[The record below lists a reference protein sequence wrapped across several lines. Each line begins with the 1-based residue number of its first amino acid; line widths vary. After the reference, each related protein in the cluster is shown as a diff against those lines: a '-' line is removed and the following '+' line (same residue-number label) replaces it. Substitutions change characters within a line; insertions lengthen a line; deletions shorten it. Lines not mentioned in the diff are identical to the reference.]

1 MESITLY
8 FREGSS
14 DKVYQASIQ
23 PQGGGHMIH
32 FAYGRRGST
41 LTTGTKT
48 TSPVDYPQAKM
59 LFDKLVREKTAK
71 GYTPGEDGTRY
82 QHTENAAKTTGIH
95 CQLLNPVIEERV
107 EDLIQDHEYWMQEKM
122 DGRRLLIRK
131 AGNSITGINRL
142 GLLVALPEPLA
153 KEAATSDEDFLID
166 GEAVGDTLYAFD
178 LLSLGNEDLRG
189 RRYAERLVLLM
200 NLLAAFQHPHLQMV
214 DTLFTAAEKKA
225 HFQLLQKRH
234 AEGVVFKHRDSPY
247 QAGRPH
253 TGGTQLKHKFHETAS
268 FIVTKPNDQ
277 RSVSLMLW
285 ENGKVRPSGNVTI
298 PPNHE
303 IPKPGEVVECRYLY
317 AFKESGSIYQPVYLG
332 KRDDIFHQECTT
344 AQLKYK
350 AESMKLAA

>member
-1 MESITLY
+1 MDSITLY

-14 DKVYQASIQ
+14 DKLYQASIQ
-23 PQGGGHMIH
+23 SEGSGYMVH

-41 LTTGTKT
+41 LNTGTKT
-48 TSPVDYPQAKM
+48 QAPVDYQTAKNI
-59 LFDKLVREKTAK
+59 FEKLVHEKTAK
-71 GYTPGEDGTRY
+71 GYKTGDDSTRY
-82 QHTENAAKTTGIH
+82 QPVAKTARATDIH

-107 EDLIQDHEYWMQEKM
+107 EELILDHEHWMQEKM

-142 GLLVALPEPLA
+142 GLLAAMPEPLI
-153 KEAATSDEDFLID
+153 KDAAASDEDFLID
-166 GEAVGDTLYAFD
+166 GEAVGDTFYAFD
-178 LLSLGNEDLRG
+178 ILFLGNEDLRG
-189 RRYAERLVLLM
+189 RRYAERLALLM

-234 AEGVVFKHRDSPY
+234 AEGVVFKHRDSAY

-253 TGGTQLKHKFHETAS
+253 SGGTQLKHKFHETAS
-268 FIVTKPNDQ
+268 FIVTKPNDK

-303 IPKPGEVVECRYLY
+303 IPKPGEIVECRYLY
-317 AFKESGSIYQPVYLG
+317 AFKESGSIYQPVFLG
-332 KRDDIFHQECTT
+332 RREDIFHEECTT
-344 AQLKYK
+344 SQLKYK
-350 AESMKLAA
+350 VEPMKLAA